1 MRFQDKV
8 VVVTGASSGIGKA
21 TAISLAKTGATVV
34 IVCRDEKRGEAALNE
49 IKKSGNESVSLMVAD
64 LASQKSICRL
74 VRDFRRNYNRL
85 DVLINNAGV
94 FLARRALT
102 EDGIESAFAINH
114 LAPFLLTNLL
124 IDVLRSS
131 APSRIVNVSS
141 SAHYRGRIDFDDIQG
156 EINYSGIKAYS
167 QSKLANVLFTYELAR
182 RLEGSGVTA
191 NCLHPGAVRTNLV
204 RLDSGIYGLIWK
216 MLGPLMPGAE
226 KGADTCIYLAS
237 SPEVESIS
245 GKYFVKR
252 RNVVSSEESYN
263 EAIAKKLWQVSA
275 ELTGLEQT

>member
-1 MRFQDKV
+1 
-8 VVVTGASSGIGKA
+8 
-21 TAISLAKTGATVV
+21 
-34 IVCRDEKRGEAALNE
+34 
-49 IKKSGNESVSLMVAD
+49 VSLMVAD

-74 VRDFRRNYNRL
+74 VLDFKHNYNRL

-102 EDGIESAFAINH
+102 EDGIEAAFAINH

-141 SAHYRGRIDFDDIQG
+141 SAHYRGRMNFDDIQG

-216 MLGPLMPGAE
+216 ILSPLMLSAE
-226 KGADTCIYLAS
+226 KGADTCIYLAA

-252 RNVVSSEESYN
+252 RNVASSEESYN

-275 ELTGLEQT
+275 KLTGLEQT